1 VLADGR
7 VRFGLQLLVLPKS
20 WDQRE
25 QFRTLLAKELSLL
38 PLKPPYYPGT
48 HQRYG
53 AFVGH
58 YRAKGAPHAVDTI
71 HAPFAPPEYAEVFG
85 DRLPWTLVSISEA
98 ETEYA
103 LRNEAF
109 APVLAVVELE
119 GDFFSRVGRFLNDN
133 VSTLRHPAHALHAY
147 TFQPPTQRMHAA
159 CAPKRCALHGV
170 CGGAGVG
177 DAFVHA
183 YCAPGNRQRAGPGRG
198 GRAHHIRAQAR
209 SAQP

>member
-1 VLADGR
+1 M
-7 VRFGLQLLVLPKS
+7 QLLVLPKS

-25 QFRTLLAKELSLL
+25 QFRSLLAKELSLL

-58 YRAKGAPHAVDTI
+58 YRAKGAPHVVDTI

-98 ETEYA
+98 ATEYA

-119 GDFFSRVGRFLNDN
+119 GDFFSRIGRFLNDN
-133 VSTLRHPAHALHAY
+133 VSTLHPFRPTRCTLCYTSNRRHSACI
-147 TFQPPTQRMHAA
+147 AA
-159 CAPKRCALHGV
+159 CAPKRCAL
-170 CGGAGVG
+170 
-177 DAFVHA
+177 
-183 YCAPGNRQRAGPGRG
+183 Q
-198 GRAHHIRAQAR
+198 
-209 SAQP
+209 